1 MSERSMSDEREPLV
15 IAEQGHF
22 FTGIRRRESPFGESV
37 TGTHVEYQA
46 PQSVTRGQLVLVHGG
61 GGQALDMLT
70 TPDGR
75 EGWSTLFLRDGFAV
89 YTVDRPGLGRSPYHP
104 ALWGGEMGPPA
115 GYAGFVA
122 TFAGPAPEGFPPH
135 TQWPGS
141 GDSADPA
148 LETFLAWQEPF
159 GGGSLERAHEDM
171 RDGATG
177 LLDRIGPSVLLTH
190 SMGGGFG
197 WLAAS
202 ERRSQVKAIVAVEP
216 AGPPYTTIPGVGH
229 FARGLTSLP
238 LTFGPEEH
246 EGKLDGLPVAVV
258 SAESSGF
265 GPSCGATAEFLRRCG
280 ADVTELRLGELG
292 IHGNGHAMM
301 LEKNNAEVAAAITGW
316 ITSAVTG
323 SPDPISLTSTN

>member
-1 MSERSMSDEREPLV
+1 MSGTREPLV

-37 TGTHVEYQA
+37 TGTHVEYQI
-46 PQSVTRGQLVLVHGG
+46 PGSVTGGRLVLVHGG

-75 EGWSTLFLRDGFAV
+75 EGWATLFLRDGFAV

-104 ALWGGEMGPPA
+104 ALYGEMGPPA

-122 TFAGPAPEGFPPH
+122 TFAGPAPREFPPH

-141 GDSADPA
+141 GDRDDPA

-202 ERRSQVKAIVAVEP
+202 ERRPQVKAIVAVEP
-216 AGPPYTTIPGVGH
+216 AGPPFTTIPGIGH
-229 FARGLTSLP
+229 FAHGLTSLP
-238 LTFGPEEH
+238 LTFGPGES
-246 EGKLDGLPVAVV
+246 EGKLDGLPVAFV
-258 SAESSGF
+258 SAESSPL
-265 GPSCGATAEFLRRCG
+265 GPSCHQSAEFLRRCG

-301 LEKNNAEVAAAITGW
+301 LEKNNAEVSAVITEWITGK
-316 ITSAVTG
+316 AGNG
-323 SPDPISLTSTN
+323 S